1 MKAIHILIFI
11 VGVCYSTQAQER
23 LQIWVGDMT
32 PVKEVND
39 TFKIST
45 ASQLA
50 WLYHHQV
57 NKFSGKTLY
66 LTGDIDLG
74 GATNTHPNWRP
85 IRNFQGAFNGNNK
98 KVMNLYIDTTLSVSE
113 AGFFGPVFDSGSVK
127 NVVLEN
133 LFIHSSAMWIGGV
146 AAVSYGT
153 LVNCKVSGELR
164 GTNAQQLHGICGG
177 SPTKGIIKKCEARCM
192 FNGEKYNSYYGSSG
206 LGIAKNIESCLSSC
220 TSTFNGGFGG
230 LAFANGINIH
240 NCYVVNSHIL
250 KGGGFIFYKYGS
262 WQGKACDSIKDSYV
276 VNTTVDTGGLFGYT
290 EKGGYFDGIR
300 NCYYD
305 SDLGGNPLF
314 YPSIAHNDSVKAKT
328 KADMQQAF
336 FVTTLNGNQA
346 VAAWKADFEDMPIND
361 GFPIL
366 VWQKHPQSITWIQNL
381 DTLYPG
387 SEVQLTATSSSG
399 LRVDY
404 LIASNYD
411 MVSISAD
418 KKLTVANRNLQAS
431 VQLIAK
437 QEGDSTY
444 DQAPWVYKTVYIAGQ
459 NTIDVKIDTVL
470 KPIATECDTSTRLIN
485 VIAVL
490 QNLGIENIDSAIIH
504 AKIDSAGITIANI
517 REKTGFLP
525 AGNVRTHIFSTPY
538 TVPYMD
544 KDGGTYTVK
553 VYIEALP
560 GDINLHNDTMQ
571 VIACEVPH
579 DVGITEKAAKKF
591 EVSQNQPNPTNGNTI
606 IYYCI
611 PQSGKVKLSLTDVSG
626 KVVYKT
632 NIKAM
637 AGTNSF
643 EINTQNL
650 SSGIYFYKVE
660 YQGEHIVKKFIAVR

>member
-1 MKAIHILIFI
+1 MKSLHILIFI
-11 VGVCYSTQAQER
+11 ISICFYTQAQER
-23 LQIWVGDMT
+23 LQVWLGDQT

-45 ASQLA
+45 ASQMA
-50 WLYHHQV
+50 WLCLKGDFE
-57 NKFSGKTLY
+57 NKTLL
-66 LTGDIDLG
+66 LTNDIDLG
-74 GATNTHPNWRP
+74 GTSAIHPNWRG
-85 IRNFQGAFNGNNK
+85 IRNFKGLFDGNYH
-98 KVMNLYIDTTLSVSE
+98 KVINYFFIDTLMTVNKE
-113 AGFFGPVFDSGSVK
+113 AGFFGPVDFSGSVK
-127 NVVLEN
+127 NVILEN
-133 LFIHSSAMWIGGV
+133 VYIYSSAMWIGGV
-146 AAVSYGT
+146 AAMSYG
-153 LVNCKVSGELR
+153 LVENCKVSGTII
-164 GTNAQQLHGICGG
+164 GTNAQQLHGISGG
-177 SPTKGIIKKCEARCM
+177 SGNRGTIKNCEARCT
-192 FNGEKYNSYYGSSG
+192 FGGEKYNTFCGSSG
-206 LGIAKNIESCLSSC
+206 IGLARNISSC
-220 TSTFNGGFGG
+220 WSSSISTFSGAFGG
-230 LAFANGINIH
+230 ITSARGSFTN
-240 NCYVVNSHIL
+240 NCYVKNSHIR
-250 KGGGFIFYKYGS
+250 KGGGFIFYEYGS
-262 WQGKACDSIKDSYV
+262 YGGQLLDSIRNSYIV
-276 VNTTVDTGGLFGYT
+276 STTLDTGGLFGYT

-305 SDLGGNPLF
+305 SDMGGNPLF

-336 FVTTLNGNQA
+336 FVTTLNGNQTE
-346 VAAWKADFEDMPIND
+346 AAWKADFEDMPIND

-366 VWQKHPQSITWIQNL
+366 VWQKHPQYITWAQNL

-387 SEVQLTATSSSG
+387 DEVQLTATSSSG

-437 QEGDSTY
+437 QAGDSTY

-459 NTIDVKIDTVL
+459 NQIDVKIDTVL
-470 KPIATECDTSTRLIN
+470 KPIATECDTSTRMVN
-485 VIAVL
+485 VIAIV
-490 QNLGIENIDSAIIH
+490 QNLGIEDKDSAIIH

-517 REKTGFLP
+517 REQTGFLP

-538 TVPYMD
+538 TVPYIN
-544 KDGGTYTVK
+544 KDGGTYTVT
-553 VYIEALP
+553 VYIEALS
-560 GDINLHNDTMQ
+560 GDIDLQNDTVK

-579 DVGITEKAAKKF
+579 DVGITEKAVKKF

-606 IYYCI
+606 IQYCI
-611 PQSGKVKLSLTDVSG
+611 PQSGKVKFTLIDVSG
-626 KVVYKT
+626 KVVYK
-632 NIKAM
+632 NNVKAM

-660 YQGEHIVKKFIAVR
+660 YQGERIVKKMTVER

>member
-1 MKAIHILIFI
+1 M
-11 VGVCYSTQAQER
+11 
-23 LQIWVGDMT
+23 
-32 PVKEVND
+32 
-39 TFKIST
+39 
-45 ASQLA
+45 A
-50 WLYHHQV
+50 WLCQKGDLE
-57 NKFSGKTLY
+57 NKTLF
-66 LTGDIDLG
+66 LTNDIDLG
-74 GATNTHPNWRP
+74 GVNSIHPNWVSLAYMTTGFKG
-85 IRNFQGAFNGNNK
+85 IFDGGNHK
-98 KVMNLYIDTTLSVSE
+98 LINLYIDSTLKESWV
-113 AGFFGPVFDSGSVK
+113 GLFGSINQKGIVK
-127 NVVLEN
+127 NVILEN
-133 LFIHSSAMWIGGV
+133 IYIYSSATSIGGV
-146 AAVSYGT
+146 AAMSYG
-153 LVNCKVSGELR
+153 LIENCKVSGTII
-164 GTNAQQLHGICGG
+164 GTKAQQLHGICGG
-177 SPTKGIIKKCEARCM
+177 CGNLGTIKNCESQCI
-192 FNGEKYNSYYGSSG
+192 FGGNKYDFCGSSG
-206 LGIAKNIESCLSSC
+206 IGLSRNISSC
-220 TSTFNGGFGG
+220 WSSCISTFTGAFGG
-230 LAFANGINIH
+230 LTSAQGSFTN
-240 NCYVVNSHIL
+240 NCYVVNSHIR
-250 KGGGFIFYKYGS
+250 KGGGFVFYDYGS
-262 WQGKACDSIKDSYV
+262 FGNILLDSIKNSYI
-276 VNTTVDTGGLFGYT
+276 VNTMVDTGGLFGYT

-305 SDLGGNPLF
+305 SDMGGNPLF

-328 KADMQQAF
+328 KGEMQQAS
-336 FVTTLNGNQA
+336 FVTTLNGNQS

-437 QEGDSTY
+437 QAGDSTY
-444 DQAPWVYKTVYIAGQ
+444 DQAPWVYKSVYIAGQ

-470 KPIATECDTSTRLIN
+470 KPIATECDTSTRTVN
-485 VIAVL
+485 VIAMV
-490 QNLGIENIDSAIIH
+490 QNLGIEDKDSVIIH
-504 AKIDSAGITIANI
+504 ARIDSAGITIANI
-517 REKTGFLP
+517 REQTGFLP

-538 TVPYMD
+538 TVPYMSTSS
-544 KDGGTYTVK
+544 GTYTVT
-553 VYIEALP
+553 VYIEALS
-560 GDINLHNDTMQ
+560 GDIDLQNDTMI

-611 PQSGKVKLSLTDVSG
+611 PQSGKVKLTLTDVSG

-632 NIKAM
+632 NVKAM
-637 AGTNSF
+637 VGTNSF

-650 SSGIYFYKVE
+650 SSGVYFYKVE
-660 YQGEHIVKKFIAVR
+660 YQGESVVKKMTIER

>member
-1 MKAIHILIFI
+1 MSIGF
-11 VGVCYSTQAQER
+11 YMQAQER
-23 LQIWVGDMT
+23 LQIWLGDQT

-50 WLYHHQV
+50 WLYNHQV
-57 NKFSGKTLY
+57 YKFSGKTLY
-66 LTGDIDLG
+66 LTNDIDLG
-74 GATNTHPNWRP
+74 GTTNTHPNWRP
-85 IRNFQGAFNGNNK
+85 IRNFQGTFNGNYK
-98 KVMNLYIDTTLSVSE
+98 KVMNLYLDTTLSVSE
-113 AGFFGPVFDSGSVK
+113 AGFFGPVFDSGTVK

-133 LFIHSSAMWIGGV
+133 LFIQSSATLIGGV
-146 AAVSYGT
+146 AATSFGRIE
-153 LVNCKVSGELR
+153 NCKVSGVMI
-164 GTNAQQLHGICGG
+164 GTKAQQLHGICGG
-177 SPTKGIIKKCEARCM
+177 NAYSGLIKNCEAHCV
-192 FNGEKYNSYYGSSG
+192 FSGNKNNWYVGSSG

-220 TSTFNGGFGG
+220 SSNFMGEFGG
-230 LAFANGINIH
+230 LTYALVSNIN
-240 NCYVVNSHIL
+240 NCYVANSDMVE
-250 KGGGFIFYKYGS
+250 GGGFMFFEEGAS
-262 WQGKACDSIKDSYV
+262 NGKIYVYVKNSYI
-276 VNTTVDTGGLFGYT
+276 VNTTIGTGAIFGYT
-290 EKGGYFDGIR
+290 KKGGYFNGIS

-305 SDLGGNPLF
+305 NESNSKPAF
-314 YPSIAHNDSVKAKT
+314 YPTYTNNDSVKGMDKGSMHA
-328 KADMQQAF
+328 AS
-336 FVTTLNGNQA
+336 FVTTLNCNQDT
-346 VAAWKADFEDMPIND
+346 AAWKADFEDMPIND

-437 QEGDSTY
+437 QAGDSTY

-470 KPIATECDTSTRLIN
+470 KPIATECDTSTRLVN
-485 VIAVL
+485 VIAIL

-553 VYIEALP
+553 VYIEALF

-660 YQGEHIVKKFIAVR
+660 YQGEHIVKKLTVQR